1 VDNKCRKDKERF
13 ETPSRSTFYAT
24 SPLSYSLGDGHYAV
38 VKFDGSAT
46 GLYIDGVPVATQSA
60 SASPDS
66 AGEEPIRMGPDSQ
79 SLSLMQAIAATKMD
93 KLYHINGNK
102 QMVQK

>member
-1 VDNKCRKDKERF
+1 VDNKCRKDRERF
-13 ETPSRSTFYAT
+13 ETLSRSTFYAT
-24 SPLSYSLGDGHYAV
+24 SQLSYSLGDGHYAV
-38 VKFDGSAT
+38 VKFDGSAI